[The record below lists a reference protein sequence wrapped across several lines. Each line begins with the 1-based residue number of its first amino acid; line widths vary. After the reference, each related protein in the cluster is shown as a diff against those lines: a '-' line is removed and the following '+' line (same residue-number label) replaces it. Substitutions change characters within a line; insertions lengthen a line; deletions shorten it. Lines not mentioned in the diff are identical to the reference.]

1 MGGTMDEP
9 DNSLTKSPEILA
21 AEAARTA
28 AQQRLSAAR
37 AQFSTPAWI
46 GPARNP
52 GEAVIPT
59 QLEPDHD
66 DELDELDEVEVVVPV
81 VSDHTIPD
89 AAHWAERARPRMLA
103 SGVLLAS
110 LAGVIGFL
118 ALAIITQ
125 SIGAIAGL
133 VASAIVAV
141 IFRGALMGS
150 GVTIVDLKGSVLRIR
165 KGGVLDIVNLA
176 DPTHRVELVGT
187 PDQAAW
193 RVLMEAVDGHV
204 VELGPHQVDATEM
217 HRIVTYYRAIAE
229 RERIERE
236 RRFNR

>member
-66 DELDELDEVEVVVPV
+66 DELDEVEVVVPV
-81 VSDHTIPD
+81 VSDHPIPD
-89 AAHWAERARPRMLA
+89 TAHWAERAKPRMLA
-103 SGVLLAS
+103 GGILLAA
-110 LAGVIGFL
+110 LAGVLGFL

-133 VASAIVAV
+133 AACAIVAV

-150 GVTIVDLKGSVLRIR
+150 GVMTVDLKGSVLRIR
-165 KGGVLDIVNLA
+165 KGGVLDVVNLA
-176 DPTHRVELVGT
+176 DSTHRVELVGS
-187 PDQAAW
+187 PDQPTW
-193 RVLMEAVDGHV
+193 RVLIEAVDGRV
-204 VELGPHQVDATEM
+204 LELGPQQVDPPEM
-217 HRIVTYYRAIAE
+217 HRIVKYYR
-229 RERIERE
+229 
-236 RRFNR
+236 

>member
-1 MGGTMDEP
+1 MDEP

-66 DELDELDEVEVVVPV
+66 DELDEVEVVVPV
-81 VSDHTIPD
+81 VSDHPIPD
-89 AAHWAERARPRMLA
+89 TAHWAERARPRMLA

-133 VASAIVAV
+133 VACAIVAV

-193 RVLMEAVDGHV
+193 RLLMEAVDGRV
-204 VELGPHQVDATEM
+204 VELGPRQVDATEM
-217 HRIVTYYRAIAE
+217 HRIVTYYRAVAE
-229 RERIERE
+229 RERLERE

>member
-59 QLEPDHD
+59 QPEPDHD
-66 DELDELDEVEVVVPV
+66 DELDEVEVVVPV
-81 VSDHTIPD
+81 VSDHPIPD
-89 AAHWAERARPRMLA
+89 TAHWAERARPRMLA
-103 SGVLLAS
+103 GGVLLAS

-150 GVTIVDLKGSVLRIR
+150 GVTVVDLKGSVLRVR
-165 KGGVLDIVNLA
+165 KAGVLDIINLA

-204 VELGPHQVDATEM
+204 VELGPHQVDPTEM
-217 HRIVTYYRAIAE
+217 HRIVTYYRAVAE
-229 RERIERE
+229 RERLERE

>member
-1 MGGTMDEP
+1 MDEM
-9 DNSLTKSPEILA
+9 DNTPVQSPEVLA

-28 AQQRLSAAR
+28 AQRRLAAER

-46 GPARNP
+46 GPAREGAAEP
-52 GEAVIPT
+52 VIPA
-59 QLEPDHD
+59 QLLPDHD
-66 DELDELDEVEVVVPV
+66 DDEPEIVVPV
-81 VSDHTIPD
+81 VSEHPIPD
-89 AAHWAERARPRMLA
+89 TAHWAERARPRMLA
-103 SGVLLAS
+103 GGVLLAS

-133 VASAIVAV
+133 VASAVVAV

-150 GVTIVDLKGSVLRIR
+150 GVTIVDLKGSVLRVR